1 MKKRFLVYLVGPML
15 AALALA
21 SASAPAR
28 ADGCAHADIVFY
40 TTDTTRLAT
49 ELSKAPSSCADYYL
63 SITPTGTGA
72 PRGGAV
78 LTSLHAFGSR
88 FHALAEIRLGVWS
101 AYAATNGWFA
111 AGLEARREMKAA
123 GYDPALGDTWAVDE
137 VGAPSGTQLG
147 VDVLNGAGTARQDLR
162 DFVRGLDLGD
172 DGVADPGV
180 VFAADPVQVTSD
192 LSQYKASLQSWYA
205 DAAFW
210 QDMGRHVR
218 FWAQET
224 YADARTWGV
233 DGGTLAQRTAYLDDY
248 FLHGARLAAGGDG
261 ATEAA
266 RVFFAGAYL
275 PLGNASY
282 QYPAPDPSTGIGFG
296 ATDVNPSVMQAFVSG
311 QVYALRSASP
321 ARFGFAVVPKSA
333 APTDAV
339 AVEDRVAGAI
349 QSSDAT
355 PTAVC
360 GTSGESCAGIVAGAA
375 FNDAWKA
382 FANTLE
388 GSHVVVHVGPAV
400 EVVFGTV
407 TARGATQA
415 TSGPVARPAP
425 KGFVRWP
432 ATLAYDVETTAA
444 YGGTSIVCIAIAPAA
459 SRGHV
464 PWLFRLGARGWVAL
478 RRATAPSAACGSTS
492 SLGTFAAFA
501 KRGKAARR
509 R

>member
-1 MKKRFLVYLVGPML
+1 MKLRVLVCLVMPMV
-15 AALALA
+15 AALAA
-21 SASAPAR
+21 GSASAPAR

-78 LTSLHAFGSR
+78 LTSLHALGSH
-88 FHALAEIRLGVWS
+88 FHALAEIRLGAWS
-101 AYAATNGWFA
+101 AYAGTNGWFA
-111 AGLEARREMKAA
+111 AGLESRREMKAA
-123 GYDPALGDTWAVDE
+123 GYDPTLGDSWAVNE
-137 VGAPSGTQLG
+137 VGAPSGTQMG
-147 VDVLNGAGTARQDLR
+147 VDVLNGAGTARRDLR
-162 DFVRGLDLGD
+162 DFVRGLDMGD
-172 DGVADPGV
+172 DGIADPGL
-180 VFAADPVQVTSD
+180 VFAADPLEVTSD
-192 LSQYKASLQSWYA
+192 LLQYKASIQSWYA

-210 QDMGRHVR
+210 QDMRRYVR

-261 ATEAA
+261 ATDAA
-266 RVFFAGAYL
+266 RVFFADAYL

-282 QYPAPDPSTGIGFG
+282 RYPAPDLSTGIGFG
-296 ATDVNPSVMQAFVSG
+296 ATDVDPSVMQGFVSA

-355 PTAVC
+355 PTAAC

-388 GSHVVVHVGPAV
+388 GSHVVVHVGPAM
-400 EVVFGTV
+400 EVVFATV
-407 TARGATQA
+407 TGRGATQA
-415 TSGPVARPAP
+415 TTGPVARPAP
-425 KGFVRWP
+425 KGFVRRP
-432 ATLAYDVETTAA
+432 GTLAYDVETTAS
-444 YGGTSIVCIAIAPAA
+444 YGGNSIVCVAIPPAA
-459 SRGHV
+459 YRGYV
-464 PWLFRLGARGWVAL
+464 ARLFRLGARGWVAL
-478 RRATAPSAACGSTS
+478 RRATAPSAACGSTR